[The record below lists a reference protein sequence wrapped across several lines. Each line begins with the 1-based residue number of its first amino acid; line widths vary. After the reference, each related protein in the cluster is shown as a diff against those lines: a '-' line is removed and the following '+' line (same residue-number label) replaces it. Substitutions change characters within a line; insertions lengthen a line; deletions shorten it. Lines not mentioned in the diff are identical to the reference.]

1 MQKEKINLLGFTHER
16 LVEFFDSIDQPRFR
30 ASQLLKWIHQRGVID
45 FMLMTDFSLEL
56 RNNLSVIAEVKPPSV
71 EECHVSPEGTKK
83 YLIKLESGSMIEMV
97 KIPEKKRMTLC
108 ISSQAGCALQCT
120 FCATGAQGFEKNL
133 SDAEII
139 GQLWLANF
147 YDSSSPLI
155 SNVVFMGM
163 GEPLLN
169 VENVLSSISLMLHQ
183 NAYGLSKRR
192 ITLSTSGIVPEI
204 NKLAERTDVSLAI
217 SLHAANNILRD
228 EIVPINKKYPLND
241 FRDENV
247 PINKKYPL
255 NDLLDAC
262 KQYLNNQSKRKT
274 ITIEYILIDGINDSI
289 EHAKDLVKILKGLP
303 CKINLIPFNPF
314 EGCDYMRSKEDT
326 IKDFKNFLVKKGFI
340 TTLRITRGDAIDGAC
355 GQLVGNLKKSVKGKN
370 NKNSINL
377 INTL

>member
-1 MQKEKINLLGFTHER
+1 MQKEKINLLGFSYER
-16 LVEFFDSIDQPRFR
+16 LVEFFNSIDQPRFR

-120 FCATGAQGFEKNL
+120 FCATGAQGFERNL

-241 FRDENV
+241 
-247 PINKKYPL
+247 
-255 NDLLDAC
+255 LLDAC
-262 KQYLNNQSKRKT
+262 KQYLKNQSKRKT

-326 IKDFKNFLVKKGFI
+326 IKVFKNFLVKKGFI

>member
-1 MQKEKINLLGFTHER
+1 
-16 LVEFFDSIDQPRFR
+16 
-30 ASQLLKWIHQRGVID
+30 
-45 FMLMTDFSLEL
+45 MLMTDFSLEL
-56 RNNLSVIAEVKPPSV
+56 RNSLSAIAIVKPPSV

-169 VENVLSSISLMLHQ
+169 VENVLSSIDLMLHQ

-241 FRDENV
+241 
-247 PINKKYPL
+247 
-255 NDLLDAC
+255 LLDAC
-262 KQYLNNQSKRKT
+262 KQYLKNQSKRKT

-289 EHAKDLVKILKGLP
+289 EHARDLVKILKGLP

>member
-16 LVEFFDSIDQPRFR
+16 LVEFFNSIDQPRFR

-56 RNNLSVIAEVKPPSV
+56 RNNLSAIAEVKPPSV

-147 YDSSSPLI
+147 YDSLSPLI

-169 VENVLSSISLMLHQ
+169 VENVLSSIDLMLHQ

-241 FRDENV
+241 
-247 PINKKYPL
+247 
-255 NDLLDAC
+255 LLDAC
-262 KQYLNNQSKRKT
+262 KQYLKNQSKRKT

-289 EHAKDLVKILKGLP
+289 EHARDLVKILKGLP

>member
-16 LVEFFDSIDQPRFR
+16 LVEFFNSIHQPRFR

-241 FRDENV
+241 
-247 PINKKYPL
+247 
-255 NDLLDAC
+255 LLDAC

>member
-16 LVEFFDSIDQPRFR
+16 LVEFFNSIDQPRFR

-169 VENVLSSISLMLHQ
+169 VENVLSSINLMLHQ

-241 FRDENV
+241 
-247 PINKKYPL
+247 
-255 NDLLDAC
+255 LLDAC
-262 KQYLNNQSKRKT
+262 KQYLKNQSKRKT

-289 EHAKDLVKILKGLP
+289 EHARDLVKILKGLP

>member
-16 LVEFFDSIDQPRFR
+16 LVEFFNSIDQPRFR

-56 RNNLSVIAEVKPPSV
+56 RNNLSAIAEVKPPSV
-71 EECHVSPEGTKK
+71 EEFHVSPEGTKK

-133 SDAEII
+133 SDDEII

-147 YDSSSPLI
+147 FDSSSPLI

-169 VENVLSSISLMLHQ
+169 VENVLSSIDLMLHQ

-241 FRDENV
+241 
-247 PINKKYPL
+247 
-255 NDLLDAC
+255 LLDAC
-262 KQYLNNQSKRKT
+262 KQYLKNQSKRKT

-289 EHAKDLVKILKGLP
+289 EHARDLVKILKGLP

-377 INTL
+377 INTS